1 TTFIY
6 SLSLHDA
13 LPIFPNI
20 LFPDV
25 FFLFLLY
32 LICEYCLLL
41 LLLSCLHLKI
51 RNNAV
56 PLAPCLPDHSLI
68 LSHLLSLHT
77 FVDQRQFLLSPCL
90 ISYLFSL
97 NDASNEI
104 TQHDGNE
111 RKRSFQ

>member
-1 TTFIY
+1 RNFR
-6 SLSLHDA
+6 
-13 LPIFPNI
+13 NI

-56 PLAPCLPDHSLI
+56 SLAPFRPDHSLI

-77 FVDQRQFLLSPCL
+77 FVDQRQFLVSPCL

-97 NDASNEI
+97 IGEYFLQGELFFLTLI
-104 TQHDGNE
+104 
-111 RKRSFQ
+111 FL